1 MRGFVSRVGLKA
13 GPVLRIRCGGG
24 LAETILSH
32 HEEHEANRA
41 WSSAD
46 FRRFFDQESRKR
58 GKGISEIEGKAAR
71 VAASESGDERVS
83 NEENSC
89 VPAFLMKLSVSHLC

>member
-1 MRGFVSRVGLKA
+1 MSALLKRRRVAALQS
-13 GPVLRIRCGGG
+13 G

-32 HEEHEANRA
+32 HEEHEAHGA
-41 WSSAD
+41 WRSADCAD
-46 FRRFFDQESRKR
+46 FRRFFNQESRKR

-89 VPAFLMKLSVSHLC
+89 VPD

>member
-32 HEEHEANRA
+32 HEEHEAHGA
-41 WSSAD
+41 WRSED
-46 FRRFFDQESRKR
+46 FFNQESRNR

-89 VPAFLMKLSVSHLC
+89 VPASVIKLSVSHLC

>member
-1 MRGFVSRVGLKA
+1 M
-13 GPVLRIRCGGG
+13 
-24 LAETILSH
+24 
-32 HEEHEANRA
+32 N
-41 WSSAD
+41 
-46 FRRFFDQESRKR
+46 QESRKR

-89 VPAFLMKLSVSHLC
+89 VPAFLIKLSVSHLC